1 LGTKHEDLEKHL
13 HSASGLDLRLL
24 LFHAGECEQNNA
36 PKAPGDTELCVQTD
50 SPPTNENQS
59 YRHIGSGPDEKYQSQ
74 VFCVCGLMPLLS
86 VARAINLYS
95 SFTAAF
101 IYLMAFSSNEACRGM
116 NRERLKTVLSSLG
129 P

>member
-59 YRHIGSGPDEKYQSQ
+59 YRHIGSGPDEKFKGSER
-74 VFCVCGLMPLLS
+74 FHWD
-86 VARAINLYS
+86 AN
-95 SFTAAF
+95 T
-101 IYLMAFSSNEACRGM
+101 FSKPF
-116 NRERLKTVLSSLG
+116 RLTR
-129 P
+129 